1 MKQLLLY
8 RCLPRSQIGL
18 IAAFKVRRSLL
29 PHLGPAVVA
38 YPSPFQV
45 RVDGPGDVAGLSR
58 YRVRFGMNLTAPP
71 IPA

>member
-8 RCLPRSQIGL
+8 RCLPRRMIGL
-18 IAAFKVRRSLL
+18 IAGFKGRRSPL
-29 PHLGPAVVA
+29 PRPVPLVVA

-45 RVDGPGDVAGLSR
+45 RVDGPGDLAGLSR
-58 YRVRFGMNLTAPP
+58 YRVRFGMNLTASP